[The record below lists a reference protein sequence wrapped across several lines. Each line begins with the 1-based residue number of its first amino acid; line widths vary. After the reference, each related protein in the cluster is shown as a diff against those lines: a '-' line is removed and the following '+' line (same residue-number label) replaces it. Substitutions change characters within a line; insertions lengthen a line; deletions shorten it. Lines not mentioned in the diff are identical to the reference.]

1 MYSPLGG
8 MTLKVRSSDQAQAS
22 QEDSDKNKTSGQ
34 TLVCMSDA
42 FHYFRAH
49 AIRALCKARAMPLG
63 RMRHLQVLIGR
74 VYHLLTKEAAYG
86 PNLHCM
92 DDFRAAQKLEKS
104 LDFRIGSEQS
114 VASAG
119 PAEAAWGRPLS
130 GGR

>member
-1 MYSPLGG
+1 
-8 MTLKVRSSDQAQAS
+8 
-22 QEDSDKNKTSGQ
+22 
-34 TLVCMSDA
+34 MSDA

-63 RMRHLQVLIGR
+63 RLKHLKAVIGK

-86 PNLHCM
+86 PNLHHM

-104 LDFRIGSEQS
+104 LDS
-114 VASAG
+114 VSVSNKALRPPGGAKRLG
-119 PAEAAWGRPLS
+119 GEGRPVS

>member
-1 MYSPLGG
+1 
-8 MTLKVRSSDQAQAS
+8 
-22 QEDSDKNKTSGQ
+22 
-34 TLVCMSDA
+34 MSDA

-63 RMRHLQVLIGR
+63 RMRHLQAVIGR

-86 PNLHCM
+86 PNLHHM

-104 LDFRIGSEQS
+104 LDSES
-114 VASAG
+114 VPNTAL
-119 PAEAAWGRPLS
+119 RPPDRAKRPGGDRRLLS